1 MADISP
7 GQFPTSPSFQ
17 SVNFK
22 INTPT
27 ITSETTSGKMRRV
40 AQGHSYYSFEV
51 RYPSVTQTDVGRVTG
66 FLSQA
71 LGQMYSFEI
80 VLPRISTPVAPDHA
94 SANNVATISSTI
106 ASGQK
111 YAPLSNCGANKT
123 ILYAGDMFR
132 FKNHS
137 KVYMCTTDC
146 TSDGSGVANLI
157 FSGACVSSVP
167 SGTKLWT
174 SDVPF
179 TVIVSDPEQ
188 EFEVSAGG
196 ITTLS
201 INMREVW

>member
-7 GQFPTSPSFQ
+7 GQYPTSPSFQ

-51 RYPSVTQTDVGRVTG
+51 KYPNINQSDLGRVTG

-80 VLPRISTPVAPDHA
+80 VLPKVSTPVAPDHA

-106 ASGQK
+106 NAGQK
-111 YAPLSNCGANKT
+111 YALLSNCGANKAV
-123 ILYAGDMFR
+123 LYAGDVFR

-174 SDVPF
+174 SNVPF
-179 TVIVSDPEQ
+179 TVILSTPEQ
-188 EFEVSAGG
+188 DFDMGIGG
-196 ITTLS
+196 ISTLS
-201 INMREVW
+201 IGMREVW